1 MALVEAITCGNT
13 EIPAQDLRIAV
24 RKLAEV
30 NPKTKMSGLASEYQV
45 GIARIPRSPSPLQTK
60 MAIVW
65 SRELHEKIWN

>member
-30 NPKTKMSGLASEYQV
+30 NPETKMSGLASEYQV

-60 MAIVW
+60 KATV
-65 SRELHEKIWN
+65 